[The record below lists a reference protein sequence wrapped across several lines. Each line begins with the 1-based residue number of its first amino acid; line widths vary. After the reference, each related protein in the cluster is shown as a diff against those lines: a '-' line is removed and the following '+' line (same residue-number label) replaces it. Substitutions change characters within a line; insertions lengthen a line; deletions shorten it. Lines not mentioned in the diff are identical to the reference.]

1 MLSENNCCT
10 DHLGKVNNKMHINQ
24 SYWLLTR
31 FSWVNGYVRKH
42 AKLYDKK
49 KRSSI
54 DTVII
59 NSVELLTTQSR
70 DLHYILTRYTCVIKN
85 VHIVFKLIQLN
96 KIVKEPVFFVT
107 YQEYIWY
114 GVLAIWLR
122 HRCLYVSAKKIKNRL
137 VNWTR

>member
-1 MLSENNCCT
+1 MFENMQNF
-10 DHLGKVNNKMHINQ
+10 I
-24 SYWLLTR
+24 Y
-31 FSWVNGYVRKH
+31 
-42 AKLYDKK
+42 KK

-114 GVLAIWLR
+114 GVLAI
-122 HRCLYVSAKKIKNRL
+122 
-137 VNWTR
+137 